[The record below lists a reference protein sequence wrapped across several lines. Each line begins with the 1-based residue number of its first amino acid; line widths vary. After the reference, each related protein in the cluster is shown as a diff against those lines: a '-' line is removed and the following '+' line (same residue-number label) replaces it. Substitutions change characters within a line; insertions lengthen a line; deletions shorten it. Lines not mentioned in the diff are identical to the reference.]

1 MADKPSVIRE
11 TDDAARSLARVLLRS
26 ARFAA
31 LAVHDPDTGFPAASR
46 VLVGSDI
53 DGAAVILVSGL
64 SAHTRA
70 LDRDPRVSLLAG
82 EPGKGDPLAYPRL
95 SAQCLAEPVDRDGP
109 QHPRLKKRFVA
120 RHPKSALYIDFPDFR
135 FFRLVVQA
143 ASLNGGFGR
152 AYQLSAED
160 FAIPLPDPG
169 DAGKVEA
176 AAQRLLDLVV
186 SQPDKATHIAQVH
199 CGAKAGKWRCCGVDM
214 AGIDLIC
221 GDLLLRYEFSAPLRR
236 PEDIICVLSNT
247 EYPIP

>member
-11 TDDAARSLARVLLRS
+11 TDDAARKLARVLLRS
-26 ARFAA
+26 ARHAA
-31 LAVHDPDTGFPAASR
+31 LAVHDPESGFPAASR

-70 LDRDPRVSLLAG
+70 LDHDPRVSLLCG

-95 SAQCLAEPVDRDGP
+95 AAQCLAEAVAPGGLVH
-109 QHPRLKKRFVA
+109 QRLRKRFLA
-120 RHPKSALYIDFPDFR
+120 RHPKAALYIDFADFR
-135 FFRLVVQA
+135 FVRLTVQT

-152 AYQLSAED
+152 AYHLPGSD
-160 FAIPLPDPG
+160 FSIAPPQAG
-169 DAGKVEA
+169 DTAAVNA
-176 AAQRLLDLVV
+176 AADALLDLVLQ
-186 SQPDKATHIAQVH
+186 QPVTATAIAMAQ
-199 CGAKAGKWRCCGVDM
+199 CGAKTGKWRYCGADM

-221 GDLLLRYEFSAPLRR
+221 GDNLLRYEFSPPLERV
-236 PEDIICVLSNT
+236 EDAIFVLSNT